1 MVAEAMEVGPRKKIW
16 GTWEDL
22 ILGGAVIR
30 HGIQDWNVVA
40 SELRSRTIRPYDFT
54 PEACKAKYED
64 LQKRYSGCNAWFEE
78 LRKRRVEELKRELE
92 KSESSIGSLLTKI
105 ESLKAEKERS
115 SQIDYDGSA
124 SHTGSPAALVKL
136 ECVESVGK
144 DGITAASVTLDS
156 TRTIFSPVFESH
168 AVTSAKEIDPKLEC
182 LESCEPDE
190 VPNICK
196 QSRDYQWKWR
206 RGFGK
211 KEKWHFGCCDQS
223 IKPFTTEHNK
233 GVLSRLMN
241 DDLMAIFN
249 SIIQNEAALVFMHRR
264 SGQKRSRYKEMIKQ
278 HMDIETVRSRLV
290 SCSIRSASEL
300 FRDLLLLATNSII
313 FYLKKTREYK
323 AATALRDIITKTY
336 HDHCKSS
343 YHTATSSLITFS
355 TRGNLPMKPRSARP
369 RPSKFKLQSES
380 CNKVNS
386 LAEILGLDDHK
397 PCDVNSEAPLKS
409 LLAAKKGFKGHRKF
423 ECGSVDGTVNQ
434 RIRVP
439 GEEGKEDTRPKT
451 PVMEDC
457 RSEVVTDE
465 RKRARKAMGSI
476 PVLVKH
482 FGRWTYEK
490 NYEEYITDA
499 ILLNTSATFVELHD
513 VLASHLSVDLTIKR
527 ILVEYQITLNA
538 GQIEKHNNM
547 SLKVFILQKKLIQ
560 DMNCLPLYVSIL
572 DKFVGSNLESSS
584 ICVVERGINC
594 NNLETVINTT
604 NEGALVVCENTK
616 ALDVFEMNP
625 VEVIISDPHH
635 KHIEED

>member
-156 TRTIFSPVFESH
+156 TRTIFSPEFESH

-196 QSRDYQWKWR
+196 QAETTY
-206 RGFGK
+206 GNGGGALGK
-211 KEKWHFGCCDQS
+211 RKNGILDGKEGNVGDNVCSISGISSSHCKEASASCDQS

-290 SCSIRSASEL
+290 SCSISSASEL

-336 HDHCKSS
+336 RDHCKSS

-386 LAEILGLDDHK
+386 FAEILGLDDHK

-465 RKRARKAMGSI
+465 RKRARKG
-476 PVLVKH
+476 
-482 FGRWTYEK
+482 
-490 NYEEYITDA
+490 
-499 ILLNTSATFVELHD
+499 
-513 VLASHLSVDLTIKR
+513 DLQ
-527 ILVEYQITLNA
+527 VA
-538 GQIEKHNNM
+538 
-547 SLKVFILQKKLIQ
+547 
-560 DMNCLPLYVSIL
+560 
-572 DKFVGSNLESSS
+572 
-584 ICVVERGINC
+584 
-594 NNLETVINTT
+594 
-604 NEGALVVCENTK
+604 
-616 ALDVFEMNP
+616 
-625 VEVIISDPHH
+625 
-635 KHIEED
+635 